1 MKNLQKGFVV
11 PLVIAIVAVLAIGGG
26 VYVYKN
32 KKSETPVVVDTKIQQ
47 SNQIQ
52 EQTKTQTPPVATKQN
67 AFSKT
72 YKHPSGLYNISY
84 PSNWIVSDVR
94 EGVVFS
100 DLGKKEPIGYT
111 SNYNSLDHEVGI
123 YLVEKD
129 PAIEAKGM
137 AEYLGRPYVEE
148 KVKISGIDSKR
159 IIYKET
165 KAKSDSY
172 VIPLNNNKFIVI
184 SVVARDGSDEW
195 LSQGYKAT
203 QTMIIDQGKVTA
215 AENQKD
221 RAQDDLALR
230 NLIATTRPS
239 AEMYRDS
246 HPNYVGFCSTT
257 EEPAHR
263 TFLEIKE
270 KLGSQPF
277 RCTDGDS
284 YAVSAKLYSGE
295 YYCADSKNFSG
306 VISSLHTSNTCK

>member
-1 MKNLQKGFVV
+1 MNMKNTQQGFIGLAIAVIV
-11 PLVIAIVAVLAIGGG
+11 GLVLIGGG
-26 VYVYKN
+26 AYVYLN
-32 KKSETPVVVDTKIQQ
+32 KGITKSDSSKIEDSTNSEVSTSPSPVTAKSISNKI
-47 SNQIQ
+47 
-52 EQTKTQTPPVATKQN
+52 
-67 AFSKT
+67 
-72 YKHPSGLYNISY
+72 YRHPSGLYNISL

-111 SNYNSLDHEVGI
+111 SNYTSLDHEVGI
-123 YLVEKD
+123 YLVDKD

-137 AEYLGRPYVEE
+137 AEYSGRPYVEE
-148 KVKISGIDSKR
+148 KIKISGIDSKR

-203 QTMIIDQGKVTA
+203 QTMVIDQSKSTT

-246 HPNYVGFCSTT
+246 HPNYAGFCNTT
-257 EEPAHR
+257 EEPTHR
-263 TFLEIKE
+263 TLVEIKE

-295 YYCADSKNFSG
+295 YYCADSTNFSG
-306 VISSLHTSNTCK
+306 VISSLHTSNSCK